1 MKSTALQCAVGLL
14 ARREHSELEIQQK
27 LKQREYQQSDIDAAI
42 AQLLEKNYLS
52 DDRFAETVCRYR
64 SNRGYGW
71 QYIANELKQKG
82 VCSTIIHQLHKN
94 CEIDWYLQAEL
105 AYNKR
110 FGIKTICDQKDKA
123 KRIRF
128 LQYRGFSTEEILT
141 VVNAN
146 YSYE

>member
-14 ARREHSELEIQQK
+14 ARREYSELEIQQK

-42 AQLLEKNYLS
+42 AQLLKKNYLS

-110 FGIKTICDQKDKA
+110 FGIKTIFDQKDKA

-146 YSYE
+146 YAYE

>member
-1 MKSTALQCAVGLL
+1 LKSTALQCAVGLL